1 MTPFIS
7 VIVPVYNMERL
18 VGRCLRSIVGQ
29 SFKDIELLVID
40 DGSTDGS
47 REVIGRFVASD
58 PRVRCYSISNSGVST
73 ARNFGLDK
81 AEGEYIVFIDADDE
95 IEEDYLNNIVD
106 NAKASMAD
114 VLIWGIKYCHK
125 DSCVEER
132 KPKLHGRYDRKS
144 FLLAF
149 PEDHYGKHK
158 GLYGFVSNKL
168 IKRSLVEEY
177 GLRFDESM
185 ILMEDYVFFLDC
197 YSRATSFF
205 CFPETGYRYNIFET
219 PKGSIR
225 YSDSMY
231 RQLINAHSKC
241 AGLLASEGV
250 LTEENE
256 RFVSEAIGELSLAL
270 FLEMRDPVYSK
281 VKSGMAFLWDNP
293 YCVLS
298 LSRKQTNKVSLKR
311 HILGRNVPMTF
322 LYVNIWRVYLSIK
335 TKSWA

>member
-18 VGRCLRSIVGQ
+18 VGRCLRSIVSQ

-47 REVIGRFVASD
+47 REVIRSFVTSD
-58 PRVRCYSISNSGVST
+58 SRVRCFSISNSGSSA

-81 AEGEYIVFIDADDE
+81 AEGEYIMFIDADDE
-95 IEEDYLNNIVD
+95 IEDCYLNRIAD
-106 NAKASMAD
+106 NAKSSKAD
-114 VLIWGIKYCHK
+114 ILIWGIKRCPK
-125 DSCVEER
+125 DGYVEER
-132 KPKLHGRYDRKS
+132 KPQLRGMYDRKS

-149 PEDHYGKHK
+149 PKDHYGKHK

-168 IKRSLVEEY
+168 VKRSLVEEY

-185 ILMEDYVFFLDC
+185 ILMEDYVFYLDC

-205 CFPETGYRYNIFET
+205 CLPETGYRYNISET

-241 AGLLASEGV
+241 AELLNSEGV
-250 LTEENE
+250 LTDENE
-256 RFVSEAIGELSLAL
+256 RFVSDAIGDLSLAL
-270 FLEMRDPVYSK
+270 FLEMRNPDYSK
-281 VKSGMAFLWDNP
+281 IKSGMAFLWDNP
-293 YCVLS
+293 YCVLG
-298 LSRKQTNKVSLKR
+298 LSSKQTNKVSLKR
-311 HILGRNVPMTF
+311 HILSRNVPMTF
-322 LYVNIWRVYLSIK
+322 LYVKIWRFYLSIR
-335 TKSWA
+335 TKRLV